1 MYEKHFSFKC
11 KPFELVPN
19 PDFLFLSSTHKKAIT
34 YLDYGIKEKI
44 GFILLT
50 GEIGSG
56 KTTIMRNLIKGL
68 NGSVKLSR
76 VNNTKVSSEQLISMI
91 NEDFGLDIE
100 GKNKIRLLSELN
112 EFLVDQYAKGLHPV
126 LLIDEAQNLSAE
138 LLEEVRLLSNLETD
152 KAKLMQIIL
161 VGQPELKRIL
171 MLPELLQL
179 RQRINVNYHITPLSI
194 DETAGY
200 IQHRLNVAGNQKA
213 IRLEDDLLYI
223 IYQFSRG
230 IPRLINILCDF
241 SLLTAYVEGKI
252 EVTAD
257 LIKEVVEDL
266 ESNDYWNG
274 AKYSP
279 ESGKNTGEAESSEL
293 QDAKDLALRI
303 VKLENM
309 LSQIIE
315 VGSPALAP
323 LAEKI
328 NQLEDNMSM
337 FADDHK
343 VSKVSEYFEQMEE
356 KLACRI
362 LLRIAEENNLPEMLE
377 RLDRLEKNIRPDSQE
392 KAQTD
397 EKEHEGNAE

>member
-1 MYEKHFSFKC
+1 MYENHFSLKC

-34 YLDYGIKEKI
+34 YLEYGIKEKI

-50 GEIGSG
+50 GEIGCG

-76 VNNTKVSSEQLISMI
+76 INNTKVSSEQLISLI

-112 EFLVDQYAKGLHPV
+112 GFLIDQYAKGFQPV
-126 LLIDEAQNLSAE
+126 LLVDEAQNLSAE

-152 KAKLMQIIL
+152 RSKLLQIVL
-161 VGQPELKRIL
+161 VGQPELKRTL

-179 RQRINVNYHITPLSI
+179 RQRINVNYHIMPLSI

-200 IQHRLNVAGNQKA
+200 VRHRLKMAGNQDA
-213 IRLEDDLLYI
+213 MRIDDDLLYI
-223 IYQFSRG
+223 MYQFSRG

-241 SLLTAYVEGKI
+241 SLLTAYVEGKN

-257 LIKEVVEDL
+257 VIKEVVEDL

-274 AKYSP
+274 AMGSP

-315 VGSPALAP
+315 MGSPALAP

-328 NQLEDNMSM
+328 NHLEDSMSM

-362 LLRIAEENNLPEMLE
+362 LLRIAEENNVPKMLE
-377 RLDRLEKNIRPDSQE
+377 RLDQLEKNIRPDSQK

-397 EKEHEGNAE
+397 EKEHKGNAE